1 MRSLPNIHTCCSH
14 RDLNQAGNQYLTTL
28 GIYFIGYSLF
38 DIPCNL
44 VLKLTSP
51 RMWLPTVTL
60 IWGITCTLM
69 GLARSFGGFLTA
81 RFFLGVTESGLFPGV
96 MFYFSMW
103 YKRNEQHYRIAL
115 FFAAVLVSGAFGG
128 LFVSCTRIPS
138 LRIKLTNNQAF
149 ALSKMNGV
157 GGLGGWRWI
166 FIVVNISAP
175 IIAMRLTYRSRKDG

>member
-1 MRSLPNIHTCCSH
+1 MRPLSDIHAHSSH
-14 RDLNQAGNQYLTTL
+14 GDSNQAGNQYLTTL
-28 GIYFIGYSLF
+28 SIYFIGYSLF
-38 DIPCNL
+38 DTPCNL

-51 RMWLPTVTL
+51 RMWLPTITL
-60 IWGITCTLM
+60 VWGITCTLM
-69 GLARSFGGFLTA
+69 GLARSFDGFLIA

-103 YKRNEQHYRIAL
+103 YKRNEQQYRIAL
-115 FFAAVLVSGAFGG
+115 FFSASLVAGAFGG

-138 LRIKLTNNQAF
+138 PRIKLTNNQAF

-166 FIVVNISAP
+166 FIIVNISVPVLSMATN
-175 IIAMRLTYRSRKDG
+175 ISF